1 MISSQPT
8 AIPEVL
14 LLTPVR
20 HGDARGYFSET
31 YNKRDL
37 AGAGIGA
44 DFVQDNESFSVEAGT
59 VRGLHFQI
67 PPFEQSKLVRVSS
80 GAIFDVAVDL
90 RRGSPSYGRHVS
102 VRLSAAE
109 GNQLFI
115 PAGFA
120 HGFCTLEP
128 DTRIFYKVD
137 RHYSAA
143 HDAGLMWD
151 DPELKIAW
159 PVTPEKAVLSDKDRR
174 LGRFATFESPFTWQA
189 G

>member
-1 MISSQPT
+1 MISVVPT
-8 AIPEVL
+8 TIPDVL

-37 AGAGIGA
+37 ASAGIVA
-44 DFVQDNESFSVEAGT
+44 DFVQDNESLSAETGT
-59 VRGLHFQI
+59 VRGLHFQT
-67 PPFEQSKLVRVSS
+67 PPFEQAKLVRVLS
-80 GAIFDVAVDL
+80 GAILDVAVDL
-90 RRGSPSYGRHVS
+90 RSGSPHYGRHVS
-102 VRLSAAE
+102 ARLSASE

-143 HDAGLMWD
+143 HDAGILWN
-151 DPELKIAW
+151 DPGLGIAW
-159 PVTPEKAVLSDKDRR
+159 PIGPAKTVLSDKDRR
-174 LGRFATFESPFTWQA
+174 LGSFADFESPFSYRVA
-189 G
+189 